1 MFYDIFISACGT
13 VIGVGGVLVAIEFGS
28 RHSDKIPR
36 WLGGTR

>member
-13 VIGVGGVLVAIEFGS
+13 VIGVGVVLIVIEVGS

-36 WLGGTR
+36 WLGGTK